1 MALMARSRSP
11 LSRKLGS
18 RFGGGRSRKKKQ
30 IGAGIASLL
39 LTVTYFGSTV
49 AANVSLG
56 TSPLEFGQGSRAA
69 VACDDTGIT
78 TAISETWNNATTYF
92 KVNTITLSG
101 IKNSTT
107 NATTGIG
114 CLGKTLKVSLI
125 GASGKLGIG
134 SGTPTPETEISIVL
148 PGANGP
154 MSSGVTGAS
163 PGSVSIGTHDASD
176 GASVTITV
184 PATLDAANVIRI
196 ALETE

>member
-1 MALMARSRSP
+1 MALMASSRSP

-18 RFGGGRSRKKKQ
+18 RFGGRKNRRNKQ
-30 IGAGIASLL
+30 VGAGIVAL

-101 IKNSTT
+101 IKNSQT

-114 CLGKTLKVSLI
+114 CLGKTIKVSLI
-125 GASGKLGIG
+125 GASGLLGIG
-134 SGTPTPETEISIVL
+134 SGGTPETEISIVL
-148 PGANGP
+148 PGANGA

-163 PGSVSIGTHDASD
+163 PGSVVIGTHDALD

>member
-1 MALMARSRSP
+1 MSKKNPP
-11 LSRKLGS
+11 LSSRMGS
-18 RFGGGRSRKKKQ
+18 RFGGGGRSRKKKQ

-39 LTVTYFGSTV
+39 AVTYFGSTF

-56 TSPLEFGQGSRAA
+56 NAPLEFGQGSRAA
-69 VACDDTGIT
+69 VACDNTGIT

-101 IKNSTT
+101 IKNSQTD
-107 NATTGIG
+107 ASGIG
-114 CLGKTLKVSLI
+114 CLGKTFKVSLI
-125 GASGKLGIG
+125 GADGKLGIG
-134 SGTPTPETEISIVL
+134 SGGTPETEISIVL

-163 PGSVSIGTHDASD
+163 AGSVSIGTHDAPD
-176 GASVTITV
+176 GASITITV
-184 PATLDAANVIRI
+184 PATLDAASVNRI

>member
-1 MALMARSRSP
+1 M
-11 LSRKLGS
+11 GS
-18 RFGGGRSRKKKQ
+18 RFGGRKNRRNKQ
-30 IGAGIASLL
+30 IGAGIAAL
-39 LTVTYFGSTV
+39 LTVSYFGSTL

-56 TSPLEFGQGSRAA
+56 DTPLEFGQGSRAA

-101 IKNSTT
+101 IKNSAT

-134 SGTPTPETEISIVL
+134 SGGTPETEISIVL

-163 PGSVSIGTHDASD
+163 PGSVSIGTHDTSD

-184 PATLDAANVIRI
+184 PAILDAANVIRI